1 MELEEMILRVQRGE
15 SQYYTNII
23 THYENKVFTTV
34 KRLVK
39 NHVTAEDLVQDIFI
53 KVFYSLH
60 KYQQTGSFNA
70 WLYRIVVNNCFD
82 YLRKSK
88 LQDTH
93 VDVEVT
99 DYYCPEK
106 IILLHERNKQ
116 LEQLL
121 RQLNE
126 TEYMVL
132 LLKYVNGLSY
142 DEISEVLGISL
153 NDVRN
158 KLHRSKKQL
167 RSEANTKGGYFY
179 EM

>member
-1 MELEEMILRVQRGE
+1 MELEEIIMRVQRGE
-15 SQYYTNII
+15 SQYYTYII
-23 THYENKVFTTV
+23 KRYEQKVFITA

-39 NHVTAEDLVQDIFI
+39 NHTTAEDLVQDSFI
-53 KVFYSLH
+53 KGFYSLH
-60 KYQQTGSFNA
+60 KYKNTGSFNA

-82 YLRKSK
+82 YLRKAK
-88 LQDTH
+88 LQFTQT
-93 VDVEVT
+93 EAETT
-99 DYYCPEK
+99 DHSSPEK
-106 IILLHERNKQ
+106 IVLLHERNEQ

-121 RQLNE
+121 GQLNE
-126 TEYMVL
+126 LDYTVL

-142 DEISEVLGISL
+142 DEISEVLDISL

-167 RSEANTKGGYFY
+167 KTMANKKGGYFY